1 MSYTVL
7 ARKFRS
13 QNFDEVVGQASIVT
27 TLKNAIEQERV
38 HHGYLFCG
46 TRGVGKTSMAR
57 ILAKALNCHG
67 SDGPTTTP
75 CGTCDSCVS
84 IARGDDVDVVE
95 IDAASNTGVD
105 NIRELRSN
113 AVYRP
118 ARSRFKIY
126 IIDEVHML
134 STGAFNALLK
144 TLEEPPSHVKFIFAT
159 TEPHK
164 VPATILSRVQRF
176 DFKPIALDAIAA
188 QIQAICK
195 SEKVT
200 IDEAAMKR
208 LARLANG
215 SMRDAL
221 SLLDQVLSMAGKK
234 ITSEIVDELF
244 PAAHDEV
251 FAELIDRL
259 AANDAAGALAVVD
272 RSLSGGATL
281 DNWCNLLIAQLRD
294 LMILR
299 VCGEETDLV
308 DAPAGIRAKLVEQC
322 RRFDGGAYVYII
334 SVLEELRRSTRASH
348 SGRALVEAAVIRLAE
363 ASNYSSI
370 ESLLDYVGRGGT
382 ESGGPAGVSRPA
394 AAVAPAARS
403 AAAPTPSP
411 RGSASSA
418 EKKNTVADDTEAIAA
433 EYGEPPAAPAAT
445 RRPFRTSASGGPATK
460 GDAPAALPESG
471 LRGLNRPAATPIVS
485 AGGAIPRRTTQ
496 EDLRAAQ
503 TDPLVKAAMDLFD
516 GQIVEVQRHRQVS
529 ARGIESEIEQDDLEA

>member
-159 TEPHK
+159 TETHK

-176 DFKPIALDAIAA
+176 DFKPIAPDAIAS
-188 QIQAICK
+188 QIQVICK

-208 LARLANG
+208 LSRLANG

-299 VCGEETDLV
+299 VCGEDTDLV

-334 SVLEELRRSTRASH
+334 SVLEELRRSARASH
-348 SGRALVEAAVIRLAE
+348 SGRALVEAAIIRLAE

-370 ESLLDYVGRGGT
+370 ESLLDYVGRGGDD
-382 ESGGPAGVSRPA
+382 SAPAGMSRPT
-394 AAVAPAARS
+394 AAVAPVART
-403 AAAPTPSP
+403 AAPPAPLP

-418 EKKNTVADDTEAIAA
+418 EKKNAVADETESIAA
-433 EYGEPPAAPAAT
+433 EYGEPPAAAPTAS
-445 RRPFRTSASGGPATK
+445 RRPLVTSASGGPAMR
-460 GDAPAALPESG
+460 GDAPAPLPESG
-471 LRGLNRPAATPIVS
+471 LRGLNRPAAAPVVN
-485 AGGAIPRRTTQ
+485 ADGLLPRRTSQ

-503 TDPLVKAAMDLFD
+503 TDPLVKAALELFD
-516 GQIVEVQRHRQVS
+516 GQIVDVQRHRQ
-529 ARGIESEIEQDDLEA
+529 AGTGDIESEIDPDGLEA